1 MKTIEEFP
9 HSDGTIGVQISG
21 RPLTCIICGG
31 DEYHERKTL
40 LNTRGGEFLN
50 LAWAEKKA
58 QNYICVNCGYIFWF
72 LR

>member
-1 MKTIEEFP
+1 MLTIDEIKE
-9 HSDGTIGVQISG
+9 SDGTVSVQIAG
-21 RPLTCIICGG
+21 KPLSCVVCGSQK
-31 DEYHERKTL
+31 YHERKTL

-58 QNYICVNCGYIFWF
+58 QNYICIQCGYISWF

>member
-1 MKTIEEFP
+1 MDSIEEFP
-9 HSDGTIGVQISG
+9 NSDRTITVRIAGK
-21 RPLTCIICGG
+21 PLACIVCGNH
-31 DEYHERKTL
+31 EYHERKTL

-58 QNYICVNCGYIFWF
+58 QNYICANCGYIFWF